1 MIHIPFGRCESFSSF
16 SVAEECMK
24 QEDVQVSNLSSSDTD
39 QDQWVVL
46 QASPGKKRS
55 KSISDEEGMAGVE
68 LLAQAIDSVI
78 MRVQVGIPVI

>member
-1 MIHIPFGRCESFSSF
+1 
-16 SVAEECMK
+16 MK
-24 QEDVQVSNLSSSDTD
+24 QEDVQVSNLSSLNIDH
-39 QDQWVVL
+39 DQWVVL